1 MLEPE
6 TVDTA
11 ILAIFIGTAIS
22 AVAASVMPWAFGRVP
37 RTKSTTYDNYR
48 RVFGLLAAVPMPWF
62 RSAFSAASVPG
73 IFLIPI
79 KPLNGWPRWSK
90 ALIGAAIGAASM
102 IAVSAFLQGVPLP
115 VTAVVSLLAAALFAS
130 SAVKL
135 TAGERDAGQLIAWTA
150 AGHAL
155 FFILIGTSNTS
166 DSFEHLW
173 KYGIATPVTIILIY
187 MAASTGRT
195 WVSVALLATLGVTSM
210 SLGFRSH
217 ALVCLISVVMLIAK
231 GPSSRPRWAKIGVA
245 LVGIY
250 ALAVLLPNAISSGT
264 FGADVQAR
272 TIAQEQVSDAPSF
285 LAGRVEPPFSIA
297 AISEKPLIGWGNLNK
312 IDRATEASGVQIA
325 KDLGMA
331 NPDSY
336 RKIWIRDGG
345 QVSLHSVFFESWA
358 AGGILAAGFPALLIF
373 LFSAAAIRARG
384 QYAALVIL
392 VSIQGLWDVVF
403 SPWGYNRPILF
414 ATSAVLACWSI
425 AEHRRVKSKPQP
437 YPSSDAGP
445 SHLVGDFAQNPT

>member
-1 MLEPE
+1 MG
-6 TVDTA
+6 VSCTA
-11 ILAIFIGTAIS
+11 RN
-22 AVAASVMPWAFGRVP
+22 P
-37 RTKSTTYDNYR
+37 
-48 RVFGLLAAVPMPWF
+48 
-62 RSAFSAASVPG
+62 
-73 IFLIPI
+73 
-79 KPLNGWPRWSK
+79 
-90 ALIGAAIGAASM
+90 
-102 IAVSAFLQGVPLP
+102 
-115 VTAVVSLLAAALFAS
+115 
-130 SAVKL
+130 
-135 TAGERDAGQLIAWTA
+135 
-150 AGHAL
+150 
-155 FFILIGTSNTS
+155 
-166 DSFEHLW
+166 
-173 KYGIATPVTIILIY
+173 
-187 MAASTGRT
+187 
-195 WVSVALLATLGVTSM
+195 GVTSM

-345 QVSLHSVFFESWA
+345 QVSLHSVFFESW
-358 AGGILAAGFPALLIF
+358 GRWWNLGRRIPCLANLPIFPLQ
-373 LFSAAAIRARG
+373 AIRARG

-392 VSIQGLWDVVF
+392 VSIQGPLGCSIF
-403 SPWGYNRPILF
+403 TLGLQPPNPFRRPRQC
-414 ATSAVLACWSI
+414 SRVGPSRSN
-425 AEHRRVKSKPQP
+425 RRVKSKPQP
-437 YPSSDAGP
+437 YPLRRTRALAIWLGI
-445 SHLVGDFAQNPT
+445 SHRIPRRRILRHRDSPTCRQSWHTARSKSV

>member
-1 MLEPE
+1 MFEPE
-6 TVDTA
+6 TVDTT
-11 ILAIFIGTAIS
+11 ILVIFIGTAIS
-22 AVAASVMPWAFGRVP
+22 AVAAIVMPWASGRTP
-37 RTKSTTYDNYR
+37 RTRSTPYDNYR

-62 RSAFSAASVPG
+62 RSAFCAASVPG

-90 ALIGAAIGAASM
+90 ALIGAAIGGAFMVAA
-102 IAVSAFLQGVPLP
+102 SAFLQGVPLP
-115 VTAVVSLLAAALFAS
+115 VTAIASLLAAALFAS

-135 TAGERDAGQLIAWTA
+135 TACERDAGQLISWTA

-166 DSFEHLW
+166 DTFEHLW

-187 MAASTGRT
+187 MAVSTGRT
-195 WVSVALLATLGVTSM
+195 WLSAALLATLGVASM

-217 ALVCLISVVMLIAK
+217 ALVCLISMVILIAK
-231 GPSSRPRWAKIGVA
+231 GASSRPRWAKVGVA
-245 LVGIY
+245 IVGIY
-250 ALAVLLPNAISSGT
+250 ALAILLPNSISSGA

-272 TIAQEQVSDAPSF
+272 TIAQEQVSDAPAF

-297 AISEKPLIGWGNLNK
+297 AISEKPLLGWGNLNK
-312 IDRATEASGVQIA
+312 IDHATEASGVQIA
-325 KDLGMA
+325 RDLGME

-336 RKIWIRDGG
+336 RKIWIREGG

-358 AGGILAAGFPALLIF
+358 AGGVLAAGFPALLIC
-373 LFSAAAIRARG
+373 LFSVAVIQARG
-384 QYAALVIL
+384 QYAALVVL
-392 VSIQGLWDVVF
+392 VSVQGLWDVIF

-414 ATSAVLACWSI
+414 AISAVLACWCI
-425 AEHRRVKSKPQP
+425 TEHRRVKNKPRP
-437 YPSSDAGP
+437 HSVSDP
-445 SHLVGDFAQNPT
+445 NHLVGRLSQNRT